1 MKISGGLL
9 KVDMVVE
16 VNGLFA
22 LGNAF
27 HFKENEKYKL
37 FFIFIFFSN
46 ACFVLETNLFNY
58 IL

>member
-9 KVDMVVE
+9 KVDMVVQ

-37 FFIFIFFSN
+37 FLIFIFFFECMFR
-46 ACFVLETNLFNY
+46 A
-58 IL
+58 